1 MEFWDMAVRMATSL
15 ALVLAVM
22 LALTA
27 LAKRWFG
34 SRLSLQPGA
43 ALVQVLASGY
53 IGPRKAVSL
62 VSVGGELLI
71 LGTTQTDIVPLGRLS
86 DAEQI
91 KRVLAQAAHSG
102 LGATPLWGPWSRSGV
117 GAAPDAPG
125 PSVLSPNTKPDK
137 DRDVPL

>member
-1 MEFWDMAVRMATSL
+1 MAVRMASSL

-22 LALTA
+22 LVLAV

-34 SRLSLQPGA
+34 TRLSLQPGS
-43 ALVQVLASGY
+43 ALVQVVASGY
-53 IGPRKAVSL
+53 VGPRKAVSL

-91 KRVLAQAAHSG
+91 KRVLAQAGRSG
-102 LGATPLWGPWSRSGV
+102 FGATPLWGVWSRN
-117 GAAPDAPG
+117 AADSAPHTAPPSALSPDAR
-125 PSVLSPNTKPDK
+125 SDK
-137 DRDVPL
+137 DDDVSP